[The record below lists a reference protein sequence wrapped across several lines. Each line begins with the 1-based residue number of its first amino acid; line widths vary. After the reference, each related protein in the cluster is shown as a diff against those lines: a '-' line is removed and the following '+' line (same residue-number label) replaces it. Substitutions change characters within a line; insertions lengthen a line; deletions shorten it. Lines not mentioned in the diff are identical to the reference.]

1 MVARKAQSE
10 ANAAPSNTIAAR
22 LARDFPKTTFI
33 LQHAG
38 MLEDL
43 SDDGRARWRS
53 SLAKLAAA
61 GETKAMPALLDRLE
75 DAALNQ
81 FPMYAELAAT
91 AVTPTE

>member
-1 MVARKAQSE
+1 M
-10 ANAAPSNTIAAR
+10 
-22 LARDFPKTTFI
+22 
-33 LQHAG
+33 
-38 MLEDL
+38 
-43 SDDGRARWRS
+43 S

-91 AVTPTE
+91 AVTPPHKARLTAILEARLKTIDAAAKKARVEKVLRKLAKS